1 LRPPVSEK
9 TAFAAVMLVVVASLA
24 LSGLMAGTAGSAASS
39 TYTINGLTCTF
50 PQGTPTYVQNVVGS
64 VTQSPKFLTSIGGT
78 LYVFASYDN
87 QTGNVQTIGN
97 VTTILPDDLEIGFT
111 TRGAATVCGEGA
123 TVPFSNYVDVQVP
136 IIHGV
141 YDVAAEMITSLGPPR

>member
-1 LRPPVSEK
+1 MTLRPPISEK

-24 LSGLMAGTAGSAASS
+24 LSGLMAGTAGSS

-50 PQGTPTYVQNVVGS
+50 PEGTPTYVQNVVSS
-64 VTQSPKFLTSIGGT
+64 VTQSPKFLTSIGRT

-136 IIHGV
+136 IIHGA